1 MYKMCC
7 KWNHMFQLQNI
18 LFSSK
23 KVTSTTNNSSF
34 FLFDI
39 FDVHYNSTQDGHIYF
54 HRIMFH
60 LKVLWSLLATE
71 Y

>member
-7 KWNHMFQLQNI
+7 KWNHMFHLRNI
-18 LFSSK
+18 LFFSK
-23 KVTSTTNNSSF
+23 KVTSTTNNGSF

-39 FDVHYNSTQDGHIYF
+39 FDVHYNSTQDGRIYF
-54 HRIMFH
+54 HRITFH
-60 LKVLWSLLATE
+60 LKVLPSLLATE